1 MKTKTLYICTK
12 CDAQSP
18 KWTGRCLECG
28 GWGTVSEALPETS
41 SAPGPKPVSK
51 GAVAKTVSLK
61 DLKGKALPRSK
72 TGIEELDRVL
82 GGGLV
87 PGSLTLFSGEPGI
100 GKSTLLLQT
109 AAGLPGALYI
119 SGEESAE
126 QVALRFERLGL
137 EGADLEFLAE
147 TNVAT
152 MLATAE
158 ETKPSFIIIDSIQTT
173 WTPDVESETGSV
185 TQIRAVTAQ
194 LMAFAKRTNIPVM
207 TVGQVTKDGNVAGPK
222 TLEHLVDV
230 VISFEGDRTSN
241 YRLLRTTKNR
251 FGATDEVGVFE
262 MASDGLREVANPS
275 SFFLNQRSADAPGS
289 VVTCIMEG
297 TRPMLVEVQALASR
311 TTFGYPQRKASG
323 YDLNRL
329 QVLLA
334 VLTERL
340 GVPTQT
346 HDIHVNIAGG
356 YRVKEPAADA
366 AIVLAVVSALSGK
379 VVPAGVA
386 AFGEV
391 GLGGE
396 LRPVTGLDRR
406 KAEAKR
412 LGFGV
417 TVSPPETAHMKLAIE
432 KLFGGHSR

>member
-1 MKTKTLYICTK
+1 MKTKTLFVCTK
-12 CDAQSP
+12 CDAQTP
-18 KWTGRCLECG
+18 KWAGRCLECG
-28 GWGTVSEALPETS
+28 GWGTVAES
-41 SAPGPKPVSK
+41 SPTPKPGTGPKPISK
-51 GAVAKTVSLK
+51 GVVAKPISLK
-61 DLKGKALPRSK
+61 SLKGKTLPRSK
-72 TGIEELDRVL
+72 IGINELDRVL

-100 GKSTLLLQT
+100 GKSTLLLQ
-109 AAGLPGALYI
+109 AAVKLPGTLYV

-137 EGADLEFLAE
+137 TDSDLNFLAE
-147 TNVAT
+147 TNIAT
-152 MLATAE
+152 ILATAK

-173 WTPDVESETGSV
+173 WSPDAESETGSV

-194 LMAFAKRTNIPVM
+194 LMEFSKRTNIPALV
-207 TVGQVTKDGNVAGPK
+207 VGQVTKDGNVAGPK

-230 VISFEGDRTSN
+230 VVSFEGDRTSN

-262 MASDGLREVANPS
+262 MAPDGLREVANPS
-275 SFFLNQRSADAPGS
+275 SFFLNQRSENVPGS

-311 TTFGYPQRKASG
+311 TTFGHPQRKSSG
-323 YDLNRL
+323 FDLNRL

-334 VLTERL
+334 VLSERL
-340 GVPTQT
+340 GVPTST
-346 HDIHVNIAGG
+346 HDIHLNIAGG

-366 AIVLAVVSALSGK
+366 AVILAVVSALTGK
-379 VVPAGVA
+379 PIPPEIA

-396 LRPVTGLDRR
+396 IRTVSAIDRR
-406 KAEAKR
+406 KAETKR
-412 LGFGV
+412 LGFKRI
-417 TVSPPETAHMKLAIE
+417 VSLPETNHMKVVIDV
-432 KLFGGHSR
+432 LFGNHSK

>member
-1 MKTKTLYICTK
+1 MKTKILYTCSK

-28 GWGTVSEALPETS
+28 GWGTVSEAVPATS

-51 GAVAKTVSLK
+51 GAIAKPVSLRT
-61 DLKGKALPRSK
+61 LKGKTLPRSK

-109 AAGLPGALYI
+109 AVKLKGTLYV

-126 QVALRFERLGL
+126 QVALRFKRLGL
-137 EGADLEFLAE
+137 EDSDLDFLAE

-152 MLATAE
+152 VLATAE

-173 WTPDVESETGSV
+173 WSPDVESETGSV

-194 LMAFAKRTNIPVM
+194 LMAFAKRTNIPVL

-230 VISFEGDRTSN
+230 VVSFEGDRTSN

-275 SFFLNQRSADAPGS
+275 SFFLNRRSENVPGS

-379 VVPAGVA
+379 PLPAGMA

-396 LRPVTGLDRR
+396 LRPVSGLDRR

-412 LGFGV
+412 LGFEK
-417 TVSPPETAHMKLAIE
+417 TVSPPETAHMKIPIT
-432 KLFGGHSR
+432 KLFGGHSK

>member
-1 MKTKTLYICTK
+1 MKTTTLYVCTK

-28 GWGTVSEALPETS
+28 GWGTVSEAAPEPKKG
-41 SAPGPKPVSK
+41 AGPKPTTK
-51 GAVAKTVSLK
+51 GKAGKPVSLK
-61 DLKGKALPRSK
+61 GLKGKALPRST
-72 TGIEELDRVL
+72 TGIAELDRVL

-87 PGSLTLFSGEPGI
+87 PGSLTLFSGEPGV

-109 AAGLPGALYI
+109 AVKLPGTLYV

-137 EGADLEFLAE
+137 EGADLDFLAE
-147 TNVAT
+147 TDLTTV
-152 MLATAE
+152 LATAE

-185 TQIRAVTAQ
+185 TQIRAVTSQ

-230 VISFEGDRTSN
+230 VVSFEGDRNSN

-275 SFFLNQRSADAPGS
+275 SFFLDKRSADVPGS

-297 TRPMLVEVQALASR
+297 TRPILVEIQALASR
-311 TTFGYPQRKASG
+311 TTFGYPQRKAAG

-334 VLTERL
+334 VLSERL

-346 HDIHVNIAGG
+346 HDIHLNVAGG
-356 YRVKEPAADA
+356 YRIKEPAADA
-366 AIVLAVVSALSGK
+366 AVILAIVSALSGK
-379 VVPAGVA
+379 PLPGGVA

-396 LRPVTGLDRR
+396 LRPISGLERR
-406 KAEAKR
+406 KAEAER
-412 LGFGV
+412 LGFKK
-417 TVSPPETAHMKLAIE
+417 TVSPSETAHMKTAIAD
-432 KLFGGHSR
+432 LFGGHSK